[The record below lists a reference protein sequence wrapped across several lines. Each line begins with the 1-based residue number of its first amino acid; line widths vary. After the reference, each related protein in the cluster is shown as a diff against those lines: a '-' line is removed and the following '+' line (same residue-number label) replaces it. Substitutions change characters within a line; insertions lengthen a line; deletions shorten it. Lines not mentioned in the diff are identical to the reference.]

1 MLAPNTYVHDRYLV
15 VRAIDGS
22 VYEAL
27 DMTNRAQV
35 ALKLLA
41 GGAREGAW
49 PQIERAAQALKAL
62 RHPHLPAILDYFREG
77 DDAVVVSAFVAG
89 EALAAAV
96 GPGRG
101 LPFERLLGYTEQLL
115 NALEYVH
122 QHVPPVLH
130 RSIKPQNVLLGAD
143 GNVALVGL
151 WPALVPPQPPVARAA
166 GALGS
171 SLQFM
176 PPEQVQGAALDQ
188 RSDIY
193 ALAATLYFLST
204 SVLPPLAGK
213 RINARQRGQLDP
225 LRPVRE
231 LAPHVPSAWRD
242 GLMQA
247 LAIDPAQRPPTVG
260 ALRQVLGMAPRP
272 VVPESQVP
280 TLVSVPPQPVAVEAP
295 SLPPTLPVTVE
306 PPAPAA
312 PPAPARTR
320 PPWMLPAL
328 ISAVGVLLLVVIVVL
343 IILREREVDAPP
355 VEVQNITEVAQPTA
369 VPAAAPATAAPEALA
384 APVEDATS
392 APATSAAPTAVPA
405 AVPAIDTIEP
415 AAAQVGAQAV
425 TFTLRG
431 TGLDAIKTARL
442 VSEAGPAI
450 NVAVLALSSEQATLT
465 VPAQTTLPA
474 GEAEYRLEVN
484 GATGAAPALMLRD
497 FIERKVVAGVL
508 TEYAYTGRVVADA
521 SGATAT
527 MHTAS
532 DAASQATGVLHNG
545 DEVVLLRTDVDGWYQ
560 ARIAKSADAAQVGVS
575 GWVERWLIDNQGAPP
590 LPTAEPTAAPKRYVG
605 RVYSAPTD
613 GAVQC
618 GTAFSSTIYGSVEDA
633 RGRGIAGARL
643 RIRSADGKNVFNR
656 TTARGGVF
664 NVPGLGCTSWTV
676 QLLSVPDASGGFT
689 ANTVTV
695 TNLNGGQYTAAEVR
709 FRLQP

>member
-15 VRAIDGS
+15 VRAVDGA

-27 DMTNRAQV
+27 DMTSRAQV

-41 GGAREGAW
+41 GGARDGAW
-49 PQIERAAQALKAL
+49 PKIEREAQALKAL
-62 RHPHLPAILDYFREG
+62 RHPQLPAILDYFREG
-77 DDAVVVSAFVAG
+77 EDAVVVSPFVAG
-89 EALAAAV
+89 ESLAAAV
-96 GPGRG
+96 GPGRAV
-101 LPFERLLGYTEQLL
+101 PFERLIGYTEQMLD
-115 NALEYVH
+115 ALEYLH
-122 QHVPPVLH
+122 QQSPPVLH
-130 RSIKPQNVLLGAD
+130 RSIKPQNMLLDASGT
-143 GNVALVGL
+143 VKLVGL
-151 WPALVPPQPPVARAA
+151 WPALVPPQPPVARPA

-176 PPEQVQGAALDQ
+176 PPEQVQGAALEQ

-193 ALAATLYFLST
+193 SLAASLYFLAT

-213 RINARQRGQLDP
+213 RINAGQRGQLDP

-231 LAPHVPSAWRD
+231 LAPQIPPAWRD

-247 LAIDPAQRPPTVG
+247 LALDPAQRLPTVA
-260 ALRQVLGMAPRP
+260 ALRQALGMAPRP
-272 VVPESQVP
+272 LVPESKIP

-295 SLPPTLPVTVE
+295 SLPPTQPVDM
-306 PPAPAA
+306 PAAAPAPAA
-312 PPAPARTR
+312 PRAR
-320 PPWMLPAL
+320 PPWLVPAL
-328 ISAVGVLLLVVIVVL
+328 ISVVGVLLLLVIVVL
-343 IILREREVDAPP
+343 IILREREADTPP
-355 VEVQNITEVAQPTA
+355 VEVQNITSVAQPTA
-369 VPAAAPATAAPEALA
+369 VPAAAPATAAPEASA
-384 APVEDATS
+384 AGATS
-392 APATSAAPTAVPA
+392 APAPSAAPAAASTTASA
-405 AVPAIDTIEP
+405 APEIDTIEP
-415 AAAQVGAQAV
+415 ASGRVGPQAV

-431 TGLDAIKTARL
+431 SKLDTIKTARL
-442 VSEAGPAI
+442 VSETGPAI
-450 NVAVLALSSEQATLT
+450 DVAVLAITGEQATLT
-465 VPAQTTLPA
+465 VPAQTAPPA
-474 GEAEYRLEVN
+474 GEVEYRLEVN
-484 GATGAAPALMLRD
+484 GTTGAGPALVLRD
-497 FIERKVVAGVL
+497 FSERKTVAGVL
-508 TEYAYTGRVVADA
+508 PEYAYTGRVVADA

-527 MHTAS
+527 MHAAS
-532 DAASQATGVLHNG
+532 DAASQVAGVLHNG
-545 DEVVLLRTDVDGWYQ
+545 DEVVLLRDDVDGWYQ
-560 ARIAKSADAAQVGVS
+560 VRIAKSADAAQVGTS
-575 GWVERWLIDNQGAPP
+575 GWVERWLIDNRGAPP
-590 LPTAEPTAAPKRYVG
+590 LPTAVPTATAQRYVG

-676 QLLSVPDASGGFT
+676 QLLSVPNASGGFS